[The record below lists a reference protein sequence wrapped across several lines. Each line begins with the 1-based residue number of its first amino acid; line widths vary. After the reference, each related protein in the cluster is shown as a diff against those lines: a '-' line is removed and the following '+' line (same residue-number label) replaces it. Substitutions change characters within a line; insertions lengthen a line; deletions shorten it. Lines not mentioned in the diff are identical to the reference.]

1 MVCFFIFPFCDF
13 DDRVGS
19 NSKMEMSCQSNGN
32 SSDIQPICN
41 SGDTSYQDERYSG
54 YMPPPF
60 VSGWMYVNEQ
70 GQMCGPYIQQQLYE
84 GLCTGFL
91 PDELPV
97 YPVVN
102 EAYINPIPLKY
113 FKQFP
118 DHVATGFAYL
128 SLGSISST
136 STPTNSFKS
145 CNGDL
150 ATCRI
155 PTPVTAAYPDLQFDS
170 TSQANYNTNV
180 SNQPISNSKAP
191 NLVTSYQSLVFILVY
206 LSFPSDLEIPYLLRI
221 IIRLQITVLLI
232 LFSLL
237 FLYLHVRRISQS
249 SKESC
254 WLYEDEEGKRNGPYS
269 LFEIN
274 SWHQYGYLRDSL
286 MVRYEIL

>member
-32 SSDIQPICN
+32 SSDIQHLCN
-41 SGDTSYQDERYSG
+41 SGDTSYQDDRYSG

-102 EAYINPIPLKY
+102 GAYINPIPLKY

-118 DHVATGFAYL
+118 DHIATGFAYL
-128 SLGSISST
+128 SLGSISSS
-136 STPTNSFKS
+136 STPTNSLKS

-155 PTPVTAAYPDLQFDS
+155 PTPVTAGYPDLQVDS
-170 TSQANYNTNV
+170 TSQANYNTNA
-180 SNQPISNSKAP
+180 SNQPKEAP

-206 LSFPSDLEIPYLLRI
+206 LLHI
-221 IIRLQITVLLI
+221 IIRLQTPGLLI

-237 FLYLHVRRISQS
+237 FLYLHVRHISQS

-269 LFEIN
+269 LFELN

-286 MVRYEIL
+286 MVRYEILCCFVDACCAILLE